1 MAKEY
6 KFILPLLSKFLKF
19 LRIKHLENHSNVNVK
34 SVIALNLFTCR
45 SVEQIYTRR
54 PVRKE
59 SPNTTVHTSMQ
70 HTHASYVQRAYYIC
84 TDLCAYKYIQN
95 IDVLYIYI
103 YIFVLY
109 VQNACV
115 NIHMHTVSM

>member
-1 MAKEY
+1 MVAKEY
-6 KFILPLLSKFLKF
+6 KFILPSLSKFLKF

-54 PVRKE
+54 PVKKE
-59 SPNTTVHTSMQ
+59 SPYTTVHTSMQ
-70 HTHASYVQRAYYIC
+70 HSHASYVLTKSLLHLYRSMCIQIHTKYRC
-84 TDLCAYKYIQN
+84 TIH
-95 IDVLYIYI
+95 IYI

-115 NIHMHTVSM
+115 NIQCIL